1 MCKVAKAIDTHRD
14 ICAAVA
20 IDKASSE
27 YTMGTP
33 SLEVTIKAQGEDRG
47 GIEGGV
53 EERGEVIG
61 LDIFDITVQGME
73 INWLRRSSSF
83 YL

>member
-27 YTMGTP
+27 YAMGTP
-33 SLEVTIKAQGEDRG
+33 SLDVMIKAQGEDRG
-47 GIEGGV
+47 GVGWGGEEV
-53 EERGEVIG
+53 EG
-61 LDIFDITVQGME
+61 LDIFDISG
-73 INWLRRSSSF
+73 L